1 MRLIGM
7 MDSPYVRRVAVTM
20 RLFGMA
26 HTQEQISVFREA
38 ETFAAINPLMRA
50 PTLILDD
57 GTTLMDSS
65 LILDWLEVQGDPV
78 TFFPNDPPQRGQVLS
93 LIGYALAGTEKAMAF
108 DLERKRPES
117 ARHAPWS
124 ERSAAQAKAAFAHL
138 ERACAASDR
147 WLVGLAY
154 TQADITLACCWGYIE
169 RYVKDLISP
178 AEHPAIAAHAARCEA
193 RPEFVA
199 TRF

>member
-20 RLFGMA
+20 RLFGMT
-26 HTQEQISVFREA
+26 HSHEQISVFREA
-38 ETFAAINPLMRA
+38 ERFAAINPLMRA

-57 GTTLMDSS
+57 GTFLMDSS
-65 LILDWLEVQGDPV
+65 LILDWLETKGDPV
-78 TFFPNDPPQRGQVLS
+78 TFFPNDPPQRGQALS
-93 LIGYALAGTEKAMAF
+93 LIGYALAGTEKAMHW
-108 DLERKRPES
+108 DLERKRPDG

-124 ERSAAQAKAAFAHL
+124 ERCAAQAKAAFAHL
-138 ERACAASDR
+138 EQACGATDR

-154 TQADITLACCWGYIE
+154 TQADVTLACCWGYVR
-169 RYVKDLISP
+169 RYVDDLISE
-178 AEHPAIAAHAARCEA
+178 ADHPRLAAHAARCEA
-193 RPEFVA
+193 RPEFLA